1 MKTLLNLLKRRP
13 KQSQPEAKALK
24 ICVNAPDPMVRGELE
39 VIRSFMVEPIWQ
51 KVLHATHYWLVKKWL
66 TGRVEEDYKH
76 GFLDC
81 LALFEEYET
90 LPEIEIDESSLGTT
104 AMQDQYAES
113 IR

>member
-13 KQSQPEAKALK
+13 KQSQPAVRELK
-24 ICVNAPDPMVRGELE
+24 ICVDAPEPMVRNELE

-51 KVLHATHYWLVKKWL
+51 KVLHATHYGLVKKWL

-81 LALFEEYET
+81 LALFEGYET
-90 LPEIEIDESSLGTT
+90 LPEVEIDESSLGTT